1 MPCTPSM
8 LQSLEKLST
17 ALRATDMG
25 STPLVWLLNCSA
37 SVALSDLEAFAEFG
51 HAIGPDKVCAWK
63 HARHAEHGHLPDLQ
77 RGTRH
82 WTQHGLPVNIAD
94 TQRLGIHQLRLGVL
108 DHMPT
113 MQQGACHW
121 TQHEVHGNML
131 HISKSGMPLDLQQLV
146 SGHVLIKQS
155 LKLQL
160 QGFDS
165 AERPVSQHISIL
177 GFVP

>member
-1 MPCTPSM
+1 MPCTPSV

-51 HAIGPDKVCAWK
+51 HAIGPDKVCAWE
-63 HARHAEHGHLPDLQ
+63 HCRHAEVGHPSAP
-77 RGTRH
+77 TR
-82 WTQHGLPVNIAD
+82 V
-94 TQRLGIHQLRLGVL
+94 LG
-108 DHMPT
+108 HMPT

-131 HISKSGMPLDLQQLV
+131 HMSTSGMPLDLQQLV
-146 SGHVLIKQS
+146 SGHVLIKHS
-155 LKLQL
+155 LNLQL

-165 AERPVSQHISIL
+165 PGRPVSQHISIS